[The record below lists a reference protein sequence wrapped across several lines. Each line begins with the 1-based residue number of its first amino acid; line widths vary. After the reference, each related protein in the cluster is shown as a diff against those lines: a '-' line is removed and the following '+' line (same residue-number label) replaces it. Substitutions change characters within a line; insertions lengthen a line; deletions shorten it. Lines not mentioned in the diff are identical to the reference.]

1 MSFQEHNETILV
13 VDDTPSNIMLLYEH
27 LSREGFDLLVAE
39 NWESCTEVLQYNKP
53 DLILLDIMMP
63 KVDGYEVC
71 QRLKSNQETASIPI
85 IFMTALTDTINKVRG
100 FSMGAV
106 DYITKP
112 FHKEEVLARIK
123 THLALSKLQKTLQ
136 ARNQEL
142 DAFAHTVA
150 HDLKNPLSAFSGLL
164 SLLKDEFVPD
174 KIPSEKALR
183 YLDLAHQSVARTF
196 SIIDALLM
204 LAGVSRQQ
212 ALQVQPLKMQDIVQ
226 QAQERLA
233 MQIEK
238 TGATITFPKQWP
250 VAQGYAPWV
259 EEIWANYISNAL
271 KYGGTPPVLNLG
283 ATLQANG
290 QVKFWIQ
297 DNGEGLSEE
306 QQKVLFTPFTRLK
319 THRQEGHGLGLSIV
333 ERIAHHLN
341 GSVGVESTVGQGS
354 IFYFTLPVPVSSVM
368 NSPPT
373 QDAILRI

>member
-1 MSFQEHNETILV
+1 MLTQESNDTILV
-13 VDDTPSNIMLLYEH
+13 VDDNPNNIMLLYEQ
-27 LSREGFDLLVAE
+27 LSREGFNLWIAE
-39 NWESCTEVLQYNKP
+39 NWESCAEVLQHGKP

-71 QRLKSNQETASIPI
+71 QRLKAEPETANIPI
-85 IFMTALTDTINKVRG
+85 IFMTALSDTINKVRA
-100 FSMGAV
+100 FNIGAV

-123 THLALSKLQKTLQ
+123 THLTMSKMQKALQTH
-136 ARNQEL
+136 NQEL

-150 HDLKNPLSAFSGLL
+150 HDLKNPLSAFS
-164 SLLKDEFVPD
+164 SLLDLLKTEFIPD
-174 KIPSEKALR
+174 KVPSEKALH
-183 YLDLAHQSVARTF
+183 YLDLARQSVSRTF
-196 SIIDALLM
+196 NIIDALLM
-204 LAGVSRQQ
+204 LAGVSKQQ
-212 ALQVQPLKMQDIVQ
+212 ELQLQPLKMCDIVQ
-226 QAQERLA
+226 RAQERLTL
-233 MQIEK
+233 QIEK
-238 TGATITFPKQWP
+238 TGAVITEPKQWP

-283 ATLQANG
+283 ATLQPNG

-333 ERIAHHLN
+333 ERIAHHLK
-341 GSVGVESTVGQGS
+341 GTVGVESSLGQGS
-354 IFYFTLPVPVSSVM
+354 IFYFTLPVPASTVVS
-368 NSPPT
+368 SPPT
-373 QDAILRI
+373 QDIFLRV